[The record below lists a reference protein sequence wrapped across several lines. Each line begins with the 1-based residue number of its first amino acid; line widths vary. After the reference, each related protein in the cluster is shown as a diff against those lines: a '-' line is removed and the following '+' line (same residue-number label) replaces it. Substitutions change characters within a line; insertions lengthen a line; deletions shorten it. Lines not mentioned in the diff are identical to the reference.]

1 MKKYIFRLLVHQ
13 KLFFLFI
20 ALLLFSQSCKN
31 KNVKDIRSTLTT
43 GTIYVSADESF
54 KPVID
59 SQIQVFESQHPDA
72 HIVVR
77 YKPEADCLRDL
88 EVDSISMVIVTR
100 GLTEKEQDNFKKSL
114 SYVPSFG
121 ILAWDAIAVITNIKS
136 PDSLFTMQD
145 IRSMLKGTSGYKYK
159 VVMDGTKS
167 TSAVRFVVDSLLQ
180 GQQPSGSTQG
190 ANGSQAVIDYVSNNA
205 DAIGLIGV
213 SWIGNKDD
221 TQQVSF
227 LKKVNL
233 AALECAG
240 CTKGPYVKPYQANIY
255 NGRYPMLRPLY
266 YVLKENYDG
275 LGSGFRNFLIYEKGQ
290 RIFYR
295 SYLLPARQRP
305 DIKKIDITE

>member
-1 MKKYIFRLLVHQ
+1 MKKNIFGLLVNL
-13 KLFFLFI
+13 KLFSLFI
-20 ALLLFSQSCKN
+20 VLILISQSCKN
-31 KNVKDIRSTLTT
+31 KNVKDTRNTLTT

-88 EVDSISMVIVTR
+88 EVDSITMVIVTR
-100 GLTEKEQDNFKKSL
+100 GLTEKEQDEFKKSL
-114 SYVPSFG
+114 HYIPSFG
-121 ILAWDAIAVITNIKS
+121 LLAWDAIAVITNNQS
-136 PDSLFTMQD
+136 PDSLFTLQD
-145 IRSMLKGTSGYKYK
+145 IRSMIKGTSGYKYK

-167 TSAVRFVVDSLLQ
+167 TSTVRFVVDSLLN
-180 GQQPSGSTQG
+180 GEKPGGSMQG
-190 ANGSQAVIDYVSNNA
+190 ANGSEAVIDYVSNHT

-221 TQQVSF
+221 PQQISF

-233 AALECAG
+233 ASLECSG

-255 NGRYPMLRPLY
+255 SGRYPLLRPLY

-305 DIKKIDITE
+305 EIKKIDITE